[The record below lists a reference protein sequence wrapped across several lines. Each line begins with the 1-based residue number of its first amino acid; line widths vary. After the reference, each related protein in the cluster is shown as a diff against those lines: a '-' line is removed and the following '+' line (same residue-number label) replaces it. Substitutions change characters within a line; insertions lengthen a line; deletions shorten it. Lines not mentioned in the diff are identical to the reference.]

1 MLEKLPHIIGE
12 KLQGKGPGLD
22 KTMYFDPH
30 LAGCPETITLG
41 SPTLADGQPI
51 PARYTEDGEKL
62 SPPLSWSGVPAG
74 AQSLVLVIEDAD
86 SPTPAPIVHAL
97 VLDLPAAEGQLGEGG
112 LRGPGSPG
120 GEHKLGKNT
129 FLKTA
134 YLPPDPPPGGGAH
147 RYVFQLYALDQ
158 PTGLSEGSGRGA
170 LKAAL
175 CRHVLARGCFI
186 GTYERP

>member
-1 MLEKLPHIIGE
+1 M
-12 KLQGKGPGLD
+12 QGKGPGLD
-22 KTMYFDPH
+22 QTMYFDPE
-30 LAGCPETITLG
+30 LANCPETITLG
-41 SPTLADGQPI
+41 STALTDSQPI

-74 AQSLVLVIEDAD
+74 ARSLVLAIEDAD

-97 VLDLPAAEGQLGEGG
+97 VFDLPATDGQLGEGD
-112 LRGPGSPG
+112 LRSAGSKG
-120 GEHKLGKNT
+120 GEHTLGKNT

-147 RYVFQLYALDQ
+147 RYMFQVYALDQ

-170 LKAAL
+170 LKTAL
-175 CRHVLARGCFI
+175 HGHVLARGCFI
-186 GTYERP
+186 ATYERP